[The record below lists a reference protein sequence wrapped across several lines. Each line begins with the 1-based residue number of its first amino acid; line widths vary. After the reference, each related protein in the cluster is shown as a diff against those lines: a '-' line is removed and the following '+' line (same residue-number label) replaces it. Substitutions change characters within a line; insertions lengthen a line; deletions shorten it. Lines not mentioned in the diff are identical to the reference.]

1 MYPVILKISGFSV
14 SEDIKDVIT
23 AVEDKLAAP
32 PCNNT
37 LFPVKDA
44 VLWNLHTSVIKVA
57 FACKDA

>member
-1 MYPVILKISGFSV
+1 MILKISGFSV
-14 SEDIKDVIT
+14 SEDIRGVIV
-23 AVEDKLAAP
+23 AVGSKLAAP